1 MRTLFALALGLSAAL
16 LAGGRPA
23 AADDPKK
30 VEKPEIE
37 VVYVP
42 TKPEVV
48 KKMLELAAVKEGDAV
63 YDLGCGDGR
72 IAIAAVK
79 DFKAKRGLGI
89 DFNPERLK
97 DCEKSV
103 EDAKLS
109 PEQKKALTFKQG
121 DVLKMKPEDFKDVD
135 VVTLYLYQSVNVRL
149 KPVLK
154 AGLKPGARVVSNTF
168 SMGDDWPPEK
178 TERVKAKTDFGD
190 TEYTVY
196 LWTIKADAGKSDKDK
211 K

>member
-1 MRTLFALALGLSAAL
+1 MRTLFAAALGLAVALAA
-16 LAGGRPA
+16 GFRPA
-23 AADDPKK
+23 AADDTKK
-30 VEKPEIE
+30 EKPEIE

-48 KKMLELAAVKEGDAV
+48 KKMLVLAAVKEGDTV

-72 IAIAAVK
+72 IAISAVK
-79 DFKAKRGLGI
+79 DFKAGRGLGI
-89 DFNPERLK
+89 DYNPERLK

-103 EDAKLS
+103 ADAKLS
-109 PEQKKALTFKQG
+109 PEQQKKLTFKQG

-154 AGLKPGARVVSNTF
+154 EGLKPGARVVSNTF
-168 SMGDDWPPEK
+168 SMGEDWPPEK
-178 TERVKAKTDFGD
+178 TERVKAKTDYGD

-196 LWTIKADAGKSDKDK
+196 LWTIKGDK

>member
-1 MRTLFALALGLSAAL
+1 VRTLFALALGLSAAGF
-16 LAGGRPA
+16 AGLRPA
-23 AADDPKK
+23 AADDPKQD
-30 VEKPEIE
+30 KPEIE

-48 KKMLELAAVKEGDAV
+48 RKMLELAAVKEGDTV

-72 IAIAAVK
+72 IVISAVK

-89 DFNPERLK
+89 DYNPDRLK

-103 EDAKLS
+103 EQAGLS
-109 PEQKKALTFKQG
+109 PEQKKALTFRQG

-135 VVTLYLYQSVNVRL
+135 VVTLYLYQSVNERL

-168 SMGDDWPPEK
+168 SMGQDWPPEK
-178 TERVKAKTDFGD
+178 TERVKAKSDFGE

-196 LWTIKADAGKSDKDK
+196 LWTIKGDKSDRTDK